1 MNKQTMTYKVDEYT
15 ITLHRG
21 PEESKEM
28 EQKRMALFVT
38 CLYKIAMRSM
48 VKYFEEY
55 YPELLPEVCNI
66 LKKGESKLLNCK
78 IEKLRDFK

>member
-1 MNKQTMTYKVDEYT
+1 MNKNTMIFKVDEYT

-28 EQKRMALFVT
+28 EQKRMTMYATWIFNMSM
-38 CLYKIAMRSM
+38 KPM

-55 YPELLPEVCNI
+55 YSELQPNESNI
-66 LKKGESKLLNCK
+66 LKKAEKRLLNNTSFVK
-78 IEKLRDFK
+78 D